1 MISILLNFSF
11 VVTGVDL
18 CCIFIVIRVLLEDWL
33 MPKWFKSSGY
43 EELDFKGRK
52 ALTNHVGMI
61 FFKALCLI
69 GIIPMLLMQPDSET
83 IENGV
88 SIGDVLAWTYLMI
101 PTVYIFEIT
110 YRPTLSIISTFHHLV
125 SVAHSAKS
133 LAAILSEDQ
142 KGFVA
147 KADFQRILIYGTF
160 EMIFEI
166 MLHNSRIVYQ
176 RYRQRPTFLIKVFRI
191 TAIAVFLGT
200 FIEQFAVV
208 AFYARI
214 WSQWPLHSKIATPL
228 LHGCLTLAQ
237 IHSGRVCWK
246 VAQRLIQEVKD
257 QQREEEL
264 RIAEAGGDNQLDKWV
279 SRISTV
285 YAKDDAP
292 KYAKDDL
299 DYPASVY
306 TKDRYST
313 AYPNECAGSSLGGHD
328 AEKRVPLG

>member
-1 MISILLNFSF
+1 MISNLLNFSF

-18 CCIFIVIRVLLEDWL
+18 CCIFIVVRVLLEDWL
-33 MPKWFKSSGY
+33 MAKWFKSAAY
-43 EELDFKGRK
+43 EDLDFKGRR
-52 ALTNHVGMI
+52 ALTSHVGML

-69 GIIPMLLMQPDSET
+69 GIIPMLLMQPDSEK
-83 IENGV
+83 IEDGV
-88 SIGDVLAWTYLMI
+88 SIGDVLAWTYLTI

-110 YRPTLSIISTFHHLV
+110 YRPTLSIISTFHHLI

-133 LAAILSEDQ
+133 LAAILSESQ

-166 MLHNSRIVYQ
+166 MLHNSRIMYQ
-176 RYRQRPTFLIKVFRI
+176 RYRQRPAFLVKVFRI
-191 TAIAVFLGT
+191 TAIAVFVGT

-208 AFYARI
+208 AFYVRI
-214 WSQWPLHSKIATPL
+214 WAHWPLHSKIATPL
-228 LHGCLTLAQ
+228 LHACLTVAQ

-246 VAQRLIQEVKD
+246 VAQRLMEEAKD
-257 QQREEEL
+257 QKREEEL

-306 TKDRYST
+306 ANDRYSV
-313 AYPNECAGSSLGGHD
+313 AYPTERAGSSLSAD
-328 AEKRVPLG
+328 AEKRAPPG